1 MQQEHRVN
9 DLALNLSKDLQNG
22 FFFFWPD
29 KEEKNFLSKKRVCM
43 NKEG

>member
-1 MQQEHRVN
+1 MN

-22 FFFFWPD
+22 FLFWPD